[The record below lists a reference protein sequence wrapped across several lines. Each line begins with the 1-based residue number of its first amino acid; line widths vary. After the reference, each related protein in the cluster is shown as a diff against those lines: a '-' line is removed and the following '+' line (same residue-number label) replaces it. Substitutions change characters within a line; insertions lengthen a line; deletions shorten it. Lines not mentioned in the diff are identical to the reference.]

1 VNFKPGDVLSYV
13 PVGGWHARQGT
24 AIVDER
30 GCAVDTFWGVQGY
43 SDGHVL
49 SEAELAE
56 AELKFRL
63 GDYCKLGEHWDRKHD
78 EWLTYAP
85 EDRQMI
91 GSQAQYQSTYYVRIG
106 AEPDL
111 NTQIQNARNAVED
124 AERGVSSAENR
135 LHWARQDLA
144 RLESLRVGA

>member
-91 GSQAQYQSTYYVRIG
+91 GSQ
-106 AEPDL
+106 
-111 NTQIQNARNAVED
+111 IQNARNAVED